1 MNTVSTR
8 SLVERSRD
16 DHAMGYVLHLDA
28 EEALESGDLDRAV
41 EFARRARE
49 VGRLASDT
57 TLTSLALMTEGTA
70 RLRAGAVPEAMA
82 LLDEAMLP
90 VQAGQI
96 APEYAGNLYC
106 QMIEVCWQLADLRR
120 AREWT
125 AATERWCEQFDK
137 SVMFSG
143 ICRMHRVQLRQVT
156 GEWDAA
162 EAEADV
168 VCHELVGMNISVVAE
183 GQYLLGDLSRLRGT
197 GEEAEAAY
205 RRAHELGRN
214 PQPGLALLRAQRGR
228 APSALKSLQTALA
241 GHQETD
247 YRRASLLRAVVD
259 VAVEAGDLQAAREAA
274 DELAVMAERWRTGG
288 LRAAAAQGRGAV
300 ELAAG
305 EAAAAIAPLRDA
317 IRCWHELDAPYD
329 GAKARVL
336 LAEACAVLGDQDAAR
351 LELDAATGATRR
363 RR

>member
-125 AATERWCEQFDK
+125 AATERWCEQFDN
-137 SVMFSG
+137 
-143 ICRMHRVQLRQVT
+143 Q
-156 GEWDAA
+156 
-162 EAEADV
+162 
-168 VCHELVGMNISVVAE
+168 
-183 GQYLLGDLSRLRGT
+183 
-197 GEEAEAAY
+197 
-205 RRAHELGRN
+205 
-214 PQPGLALLRAQRGR
+214 
-228 APSALKSLQTALA
+228 
-241 GHQETD
+241 
-247 YRRASLLRAVVD
+247 
-259 VAVEAGDLQAAREAA
+259 
-274 DELAVMAERWRTGG
+274 
-288 LRAAAAQGRGAV
+288 
-300 ELAAG
+300 
-305 EAAAAIAPLRDA
+305 
-317 IRCWHELDAPYD
+317 
-329 GAKARVL
+329 
-336 LAEACAVLGDQDAAR
+336 
-351 LELDAATGATRR
+351 
-363 RR
+363 